1 MKKIKTVN
9 DFKKTINFM
18 ELGKVN
24 DSSKFMGKS
33 YLSVLL
39 AGGKLREQ
47 CRMYAVR
54 RYMLPPE
61 SSPAVNTL
69 IIEKEMKM
77 CVLDMVESFKILK
90 KKKEWKISSTLINE
104 YDQYGNEFYGE
115 GVISRRE
122 EITTINTYFMDEP
135 IDIEKLKK

>member
-39 AGGKLREQ
+39 AGGKLREE
-47 CRMYAVR
+47 CCMYAVR

-61 SSPAVNTL
+61 SSTSIML
-69 IIEKEMKM
+69 IIEKEMKL